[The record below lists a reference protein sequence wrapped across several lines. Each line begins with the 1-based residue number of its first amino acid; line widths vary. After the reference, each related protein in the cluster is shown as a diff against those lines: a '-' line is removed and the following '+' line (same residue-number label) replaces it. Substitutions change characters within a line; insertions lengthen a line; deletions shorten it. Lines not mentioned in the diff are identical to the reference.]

1 MESLNVVVSII
12 SIILIVYL
20 IFTNWKNEKQIK
32 KLSNDNK
39 RFLES
44 IEKYI
49 EIFNE
54 QNVNDLLANK
64 ELTNEKNAFDTISL
78 IKSDFKKKLTSK
90 SGKLSE
96 EHEILIDFIEL
107 SLLLLIKTP
116 PNLRK
121 KIIDENTNNEEI
133 KTLLNS
139 KLSLI
144 EKHYLP
150 VSILEVAI
158 SKSNN

>member
-1 MESLNVVVSII
+1 MELLNLVITIVSII
-12 SIILIVYL
+12 FIVYL
-20 IFTNWKNEKQIK
+20 VLANWKNDKQIE
-32 KLSNDNK
+32 KLSDDNK

-54 QNVNDLLANK
+54 QNVKDLLTNK
-64 ELTNEKNAFDTISL
+64 ELTNKTKAVDTIHL
-78 IKSDFKKKLTSK
+78 IKSDFKKKLLSK
-90 SGKLSE
+90 NGKLSE

-107 SLLLLIKTP
+107 SLLLLVKTP
-116 PNLRK
+116 PSIRK

-158 SKSNN
+158 SKPNN